1 MTITAIGVDF
11 GTTNSVVAFAH
22 ADGTVTTRRFQTA
35 LGEVDA
41 YRSALMFWRE
51 GRPPKLEI
59 RHVSGPDAL
68 DMALGMTQEHRF
80 LQSLKTHL
88 SSRAFQDTR
97 LFGRRYT
104 LEDLI
109 GTFLG
114 DLLPDAGALAGTPL
128 VSGRPVVF
136 AGERPDEDLALER
149 LRGSYA
155 KIGLTNLSYAYEP
168 LGAAYWYARD
178 LKKPETVLVAD
189 FGGGTSD
196 FSVMR
201 FEIAAGRLRAEPL
214 SHSGVGVAGDTFDY
228 RILDHVVAPRL
239 GKGTRYRSFNK
250 FLPIPAHYH
259 ASFAQW
265 HRLSLMKSRETM
277 AELHALIKE
286 AEEPALLEALATV
299 IEYDLGYEL
308 YRAVAATKVALS
320 NADETMLRFNQS
332 GIAIERRVTRAA
344 FEGWIGEDVA
354 RIEAALDEA
363 LSKAGMAAAGIDAV
377 FLTGG
382 TSHVP
387 AVRRLFSRRFGEDRL
402 HFGDAFRSVASGL
415 ALLARDSALSAQ

>member
-1 MTITAIGVDF
+1 MTVSAIGVDF

-22 ADGTVTTRRFQTA
+22 ADGSVTTRQFQTA
-35 LGEVDA
+35 MGEVDA

-59 RHVSGPDAL
+59 RHASGPDAL

-88 SSRAFQDTR
+88 SSRAFQETR
-97 LFGRRYT
+97 LFGRRYV

-114 DLLPDAGALAGTPL
+114 DLLPDAADLAHLPL

-136 AGERPDEDLALER
+136 AGERPDEDLALAR
-149 LRGSYA
+149 LGRSYA
-155 KIGLTNLSYAYEP
+155 RIGLTDLSYAYEP

-178 LKKPETVLVAD
+178 LKRPETVLVAD

-201 FEIAAGRLRAEPL
+201 FTPDGGRLKAEPM

-228 RILDHVVAPRL
+228 RILDHVVSPRL
-239 GKGTRYRSFNK
+239 GKGTRYHSFDK
-250 FLPIPAHYH
+250 LLPIPAHYH
-259 ASFAQW
+259 AAFAQW
-265 HRLSLMKSRETM
+265 HRLSLMKSREVM
-277 AELHALIKE
+277 SELRALIRESE
-286 AEEPALLEALATV
+286 APQRLEDLLNV

-308 YRAVAATKVALS
+308 YRAVAATKIALS
-320 NADETMLRFNQS
+320 SQAETTLRFSQS
-332 GIAIERRVTRAA
+332 GIDIEARVTREA
-344 FEGWIGEDVA
+344 FESWISDDVA

-363 LSKAGMAAAGIDAV
+363 LALAGITAGAVDAV

-387 AVRRLFSRRFGEDRL
+387 AVRALFSQRFGEGRL

-415 ALLARDSALSAQ
+415 ALLALDRQRG

>member
-1 MTITAIGVDF
+1 MTIAAIGVDF

-22 ADGTVTTRRFQTA
+22 ADGSVTTREFQTI
-35 LGEVDA
+35 LGPVDA

-51 GRPPKLEI
+51 GRPPHLKV
-59 RHVSGPDAL
+59 RHASGPDAL

-88 SSRAFQDTR
+88 SSRAFQETR
-97 LFGRRYT
+97 LFGKRYE

-114 DLLPDAGALAGTPL
+114 DLLPDAAALAHVPL

-136 AGERPDEDLALER
+136 AGERPDEDLALAR
-149 LRGSYA
+149 LGGSYA
-155 KIGLTNLSYAYEP
+155 KIGLTELSYAYEP
-168 LGAAYWYARD
+168 LGAAYWYARE

-201 FEIAAGRLRAEPL
+201 FAPDDGRLKADPL

-228 RILDHVVAPRL
+228 RILDHVVSPRL
-239 GKGTRYRSFNK
+239 GKGTRYHSFDK
-250 FLPIPAHYH
+250 LLPIPAHYH

-277 AELHALIKE
+277 TELKALIRE
-286 AEEPALLEALATV
+286 SDEPQRLEDLLAV

-308 YRAVAATKVALS
+308 YRAVAATKIALS
-320 NADETMLRFNQS
+320 DDEEATLRFKQS
-332 GIAIERRVTRAA
+332 GIDIEARVTRTA
-344 FEGWIGEDVA
+344 FESWIREDVG
-354 RIEAALDEA
+354 RIETALDEA
-363 LSKAGMAAAGIDAV
+363 LAAADVLAKDVDAV

-382 TSHVP
+382 TSYVP
-387 AVRRLFSRRFGEDRL
+387 AVRRLFSQRFGDERL

-415 ALLARDSALSAQ
+415 ALLARDRIVARA

>member
-1 MTITAIGVDF
+1 MTIAAIGVDF
-11 GTTNSVVAFAH
+11 GTTNSVVAFAD
-22 ADGTVTTRRFQTA
+22 ADGTVTTRQFQTVQG
-35 LGEVDA
+35 LVDA

-59 RHVSGPDAL
+59 KHASGPDAL

-88 SSRAFQDTR
+88 SSRSFQETR
-97 LFGRRYT
+97 LFGRRYV

-114 DLLPDAGALAGTPL
+114 DLLPDAAELAQVPL

-136 AGERPDEDLALER
+136 AGERPDEALALSR
-149 LRGSYA
+149 LGASYA
-155 KIGLTNLSYAYEP
+155 SIGLKDLTFAYEP

-201 FEIAAGRLRAEPL
+201 FALDGGRLRADPL

-228 RILDHVVAPRL
+228 RILDHVVSPRL
-239 GKGTRYRSFNK
+239 GKGTRYHSFQK
-250 FLPIPAHYH
+250 LLPIPAHYH
-259 ASFAQW
+259 AAFAQW
-265 HRLSLMKSRETM
+265 HRLSLMKSREVVD
-277 AELHALIKE
+277 ELKSLIRESE
-286 AEEPALLEALATV
+286 APQRLQDLLKV

-308 YRAVAATKVALS
+308 YRAVAATKIALS
-320 NADETMLRFNQS
+320 SEQVTRLRFRQS
-332 GIAIERRVTRAA
+332 GIDIEARVTREA
-344 FEGWIGEDVA
+344 FEEWIRDDV
-354 RIEAALDEA
+354 RKIEVALDEA
-363 LSKAGMAAAGIDAV
+363 LALAAIDAAGIDAV

-387 AVRRLFSRRFGEDRL
+387 AVRRLFSQRFGDGKL

-415 ALLARDSALSAQ
+415 ALLALDRRRG